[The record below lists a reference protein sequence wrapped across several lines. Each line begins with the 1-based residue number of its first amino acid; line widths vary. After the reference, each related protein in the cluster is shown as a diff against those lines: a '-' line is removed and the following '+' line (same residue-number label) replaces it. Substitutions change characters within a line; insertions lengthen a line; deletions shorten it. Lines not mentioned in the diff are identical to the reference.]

1 MFSDAFPVKV
11 VDDIVFEVDCSMM
24 TVKAGADV
32 DIGANPSSEEQEEA
46 LEEGATQVNNVV
58 HSFRLQSTQFDKKS
72 FLGYLKGYMKAVKG
86 KLEPGRVEAF
96 EKGAAAFAKKI
107 VANFKDYEFY
117 TGETMNPDGMVALL
131 NYREDGV
138 TPYFT
143 FWKDG
148 LKEIKLVFITNAS
161 MSHALESLV
170 TALVPTSREDD
181 ALRTEL
187 VAHCNEILNSHIG
200 HNHEPDLGHLSD
212 LVKRQ
217 LLQSSPT
224 GAASLKFTNL
234 LSRLLDQPVLSR
246 KHASILFLQSLA
258 SSSSRPA
265 TGFLP
270 TLAPPPPTRIASSP
284 SPVDAPVSR
293 LPRGKS
299 KADILREY
307 RSKTGRPHLPEHL
320 LLRDTLYLLQGIS
333 GKYVR
338 FSIQDDPEVENK
350 LVFMDDSK
358 YVVSAP
364 TKALIHRLSEVGY
377 LYTRVETFVRER
389 EGASGVGMIEQ
400 SLCHHLQ
407 AQLTE
412 YYRLIAILESQ
423 MSASSNRPPNDSGAD
438 LREEETGLTLRRLDV
453 WINEWRLRMRMMSV
467 CVEGARDAQ
476 GGALVNLIHG
486 YTDNGDPFVSKPFFA
501 TLHKWL
507 FSGELYDPFSEFF
520 VAMDPALAHM
530 QYVHP
535 SSLAGGIGPLAGDGG
550 FGGLGGD
557 SDDISVERDGGLK
570 LWEAKYQFQ
579 EDMLPMFVGEA
590 FGKKIF
596 STGKSLNFIRYSC
609 HDSDWVVTREKMS
622 NTGGSLKYSDIAGL
636 ERSIDTAYQIAS
648 HRLFEVF
655 IDKFKLLDHL
665 LALKHYLM
673 LGHGDFADQLM
684 EALGPSLTRPANALF
699 RHNLTATLE
708 TAIRSSNAQNDP
720 PDVLRRL
727 DARMLE
733 YSMVDA
739 PIDTVLDPDSMV
751 KYLKLFNHL
760 WQMKRI
766 EGTLNVGWMRI
777 TGGARTFLRVPELEP
792 QWHQIRIVMAEMIHF
807 MRQMQAYC
815 QLEVIECSWKIL
827 LDFLNKKE
835 GDLDAL
841 IEAHRSYLDRMVKK
855 VLLLSPKS
863 GKQENILNQVKE
875 VFSTILMFREA
886 TDNFYNYCL
895 SESARRDAKLDAE
908 RGVYSGTEQAPDAD
922 ALPRLVQQVKEYGSL
937 FSERGQTIVHQ
948 LQTHPDLDC
957 RFLGIRLSFSD
968 FYRKKT

>member
-1 MFSDAFPVKV
+1 
-11 VDDIVFEVDCSMM
+11 
-24 TVKAGADV
+24 
-32 DIGANPSSEEQEEA
+32 
-46 LEEGATQVNNVV
+46 
-58 HSFRLQSTQFDKKS
+58 
-72 FLGYLKGYMKAVKG
+72 
-86 KLEPGRVEAF
+86 
-96 EKGAAAFAKKI
+96 
-107 VANFKDYEFY
+107 
-117 TGETMNPDGMVALL
+117 
-131 NYREDGV
+131 
-138 TPYFT
+138 
-143 FWKDG
+143 
-148 LKEIKLVFITNAS
+148 
-161 MSHALESLV
+161 MSPALESLV
-170 TALVPTSREDD
+170 TALVPASREDNT
-181 ALRTEL
+181 LKNEL
-187 VAHCNEILNSHIG
+187 VAHCQEILNSHIG
-200 HNHEPDLGHLSD
+200 GNNREPDLGHLSD

-217 LLQSSPT
+217 LLQSSPS

-258 SSSSRPA
+258 SSSPRP
-265 TGFLP
+265 TSGFLP
-270 TLAPPPPTRIASSP
+270 TLAPPPPARPSPSP
-284 SPVDAPVSR
+284 SPVDLPTAPR

-307 RSKTGRPHLPEHL
+307 RLKIGRSHLAENL

-350 LVFMDDSK
+350 LVFVEDTK
-358 YVVSAP
+358 YIIPAP

-377 LYTRVETFVRER
+377 LYTRVETFVSER
-389 EGASGVGMIEQ
+389 EGAAGVGMIEQ

-423 MSASSNRPPNDSGAD
+423 MSTTTNDESVEGHG

-486 YTDNGDPFVSKPFFA
+486 YTDNGDPFVRKFTDQLLEEVSKPFFA

-535 SSLAGGIGPLAGDGG
+535 SSLAGGIALSGDGG

-557 SDDISVERDGGLK
+557 NDDMSAERDGGLK

-622 NTGGSLKYSDIAGL
+622 NTGGTLKYSDIAGL
-636 ERSIDTAYQIAS
+636 ERSIDAAYQIAS

-673 LGHGDFADQLM
+673 LGYGDFADQLM

-733 YSMVDA
+733 YSHGEIGWDVFTLEYKVDA

-777 TGGARTFLRVPELEP
+777 AGGARTFLRVPELEP
-792 QWHQIRIVMAEMIHF
+792 QLHQIRIVMAEMIHF

-815 QLEVIECSWKIL
+815 QLEVIECSWKVL
-827 LDFLNKKE
+827 VDFLNKKE
-835 GDLDAL
+835 GDLDAM

-863 GKQENILNQVKE
+863 GKQENVLNQVKE
-875 VFSTILMFREA
+875 VFSTILMFRDA

-895 SESARRDAKLDAE
+895 SESSRRDGKLDAE
-908 RGVYSGTEQAPDAD
+908 RGVFTGTEQAQDPD
-922 ALPRLVQQVKEYGSL
+922 ALPRLLHQVKEYGSL
-937 FSERGQTIVHQ
+937 FSERAQTIVQQ
-948 LQTHPDLDC
+948 LQGHPDLDC
-957 RFLGIRLSFSD
+957 RFLGVRLSFSD

>member
-1 MFSDAFPVKV
+1 MA
-11 VDDIVFEVDCSMM
+11 
-24 TVKAGADV
+24 
-32 DIGANPSSEEQEEA
+32 Q
-46 LEEGATQVNNVV
+46 
-58 HSFRLQSTQFDKKS
+58 
-72 FLGYLKGYMKAVKG
+72 
-86 KLEPGRVEAF
+86 
-96 EKGAAAFAKKI
+96 
-107 VANFKDYEFY
+107 
-117 TGETMNPDGMVALL
+117 
-131 NYREDGV
+131 
-138 TPYFT
+138 
-143 FWKDG
+143 
-148 LKEIKLVFITNAS
+148 
-161 MSHALESLV
+161 ALESLI
-170 TALVPTSREDD
+170 TALVPASRDEH
-181 ALRTEL
+181 ALRSEL
-187 VAHCNEILNSHIG
+187 VSHCQEILNSHIGG

-212 LVKRQ
+212 VIKRQ
-217 LLQSSPT
+217 LLQSSPN

-246 KHASILFLQSLA
+246 KHASIFFLQSLA

-265 TGFLP
+265 AAFLP
-270 TLAPPPPTRIASSP
+270 TLAPPPPPRVSSTP
-284 SPVDAPVSR
+284 SPVEIPVSQ
-293 LPRGKS
+293 LPRGRS

-307 RSKTGRPHLPEHL
+307 RSRTGRPHLPENL

-338 FSIQDDPEVENK
+338 FSIQDDPEFDNK

-358 YVVSAP
+358 YVVSVP

-377 LYTRVETFVRER
+377 LYTRVEAFVSER

-423 MSASSNRPPNDSGAD
+423 MSASLNRSPNDLEAHS
-438 LREEETGLTLRRLDV
+438 LKEEETGLTLRRLDV

-486 YTDNGDPFVSKPFFA
+486 YTDNGDPFVRKFTDQLLEEVSKPFFA

-520 VAMDPALAHM
+520 VAVDPTLVHM

-535 SSLAGGIGPLAGDGG
+535 SSLAGGIVTLGGDGG

-557 SDDISVERDGGLK
+557 GDDISVERDAGLR

-622 NTGGSLKYSDIAGL
+622 NTGGTLKYSDIAGL

-648 HRLFEVF
+648 QRLFEVF

-665 LALKHYLM
+665 SALKHYLM

-733 YSMVDA
+733 YSHGEIGWDVFTLEYKVDA

-751 KYLKLFNHL
+751 KYFKLFNHL

-766 EGTLNVGWMRI
+766 EGTLNAGWMRI
-777 TGGARTFLRVPELEP
+777 TGGARTFLRVPELNS
-792 QWHQIRIVMAEMIHF
+792 QWHQIRIAMAEMIHF

-815 QLEVIECSWKIL
+815 HLEVIECSWKVL

-835 GDLDAL
+835 GDLDAM
-841 IEAHRSYLDRMVKK
+841 IEAHRSYLDRVVKK

-895 SESARRDAKLDAE
+895 SESARRDGQLDAE
-908 RGVYSGTEQAPDAD
+908 RGVYTGNEPHAQDPEV
-922 ALPRLVQQVKEYGSL
+922 LPRLIRQVKEYGGK
-937 FSERGQTIVHQ
+937 FSDSAQTIAQQ
-948 LQTHPDLDC
+948 LATHPDLDC

-968 FYRKKT
+968 FYRKK

>member
-1 MFSDAFPVKV
+1 V
-11 VDDIVFEVDCSMM
+11 
-24 TVKAGADV
+24 
-32 DIGANPSSEEQEEA
+32 
-46 LEEGATQVNNVV
+46 
-58 HSFRLQSTQFDKKS
+58 
-72 FLGYLKGYMKAVKG
+72 
-86 KLEPGRVEAF
+86 
-96 EKGAAAFAKKI
+96 
-107 VANFKDYEFY
+107 
-117 TGETMNPDGMVALL
+117 
-131 NYREDGV
+131 
-138 TPYFT
+138 
-143 FWKDG
+143 
-148 LKEIKLVFITNAS
+148 
-161 MSHALESLV
+161 ESLV
-170 TALVPTSREDD
+170 TSLVPASREDD
-181 ALRTEL
+181 ALRREL
-187 VAHCNEILNSHIG
+187 VAHCHEILNSHIG
-200 HNHEPDLGHLSD
+200 GHNYEPDLFHLSD

-234 LSRLLDQPVLSR
+234 LTRLLEQPVLTR

-265 TGFLP
+265 AGFLP
-270 TLAPPPPTRIASSP
+270 TLAPPPPPRIASTP
-284 SPVDAPVSR
+284 SPVEVPVSR

-299 KADILREY
+299 KADLLREY
-307 RSKTGRPHLPEHL
+307 RLKIGRPYLPEHL

-338 FSIQDDPEVENK
+338 FSIQDDPEVENT
-350 LVFMDDSK
+350 VIFMDDSK

-377 LYTRVETFVRER
+377 LYTRVESFVGER

-407 AQLTE
+407 TQLTE

-423 MSASSNRPPNDSGAD
+423 MSASSRDGAID
-438 LREEETGLTLRRLDV
+438 TSTLREEETGLTLRRLDV

-467 CVEGARDAQ
+467 CVEGARGKQ
-476 GGALVNLIHG
+476 GGALVNLIHS
-486 YTDNGDPFVSKPFFA
+486 YTDNGDPFVRKFTDQLLEEVSKPFFA

-507 FSGELYDPFSEFF
+507 FSGELYDPFAEFF

-557 SDDISVERDGGLK
+557 NDDISVERDGGLK

-579 EDMLPMFVGEA
+579 QDMLPMFVGEA

-622 NTGGSLKYSDIAGL
+622 NTGGTLKYSDIAGL

-708 TAIRSSNAQNDP
+708 TAIQSSNAQNDP

-733 YSMVDA
+733 YSHGEIGWDVFTLEYKVDA
-739 PIDTVLDPDSMV
+739 PIDTVLDPNSMD

-760 WQMKRI
+760 WKMKRI
-766 EGTLNVGWMRI
+766 EGTLNAGWMRI
-777 TGGARTFLRVPELEP
+777 AGGARTFLRVPELEP
-792 QWHQIRIVMAEMIHF
+792 QWHQIRIAMAEMIHF
-807 MRQMQAYC
+807 IRQMQAYC
-815 QLEVIECSWKIL
+815 QLEVIECSWKAL

-835 GDLDAL
+835 GDLDAM

-895 SESARRDAKLDAE
+895 SESARRDGRLDAE
-908 RGVYSGTEQAPDAD
+908 RGVYTGTEPAQDPDA
-922 ALPRLVQQVKEYGSL
+922 LQRLVHQVKEYGGL
-937 FSERGQTIVHQ
+937 FSERAQTIVHQ